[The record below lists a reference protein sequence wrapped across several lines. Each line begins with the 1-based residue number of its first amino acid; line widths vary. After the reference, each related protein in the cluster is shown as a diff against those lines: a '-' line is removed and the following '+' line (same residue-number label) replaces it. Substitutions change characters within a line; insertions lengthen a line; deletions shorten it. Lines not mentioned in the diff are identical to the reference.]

1 MMQIIL
7 PVKNEGKTVKKT
19 AVELFTFCEDN
30 YEHEF
35 RIIFID
41 DDSSDDTIQKILELN
56 NKHISV
62 IKNKFDN
69 GKGSALKTGF
79 ILSSLTFPLEDN
91 DLVCFMDG
99 DGQINPKEIK
109 TLLNSMEMNC
119 SDVAIGN
126 KRHTFSLT
134 KYSFLRKIVSSTYN
148 FLIRLLFG
156 FNYQDTQCGIKIFKK
171 YALDLVIENI
181 TCKKYAFD
189 LELIVALREM
199 SLRVSDAPVTIKAQL
214 NSGSVNLKNIF
225 RTFFDTLSIWNR
237 MRQGF
242 YR

>member
-7 PVKNEGKTVKKT
+7 PVRNESKTIKKT
-19 AVELFTFCEDN
+19 AVDLFTFCQDN

-41 DDSSDDTIQKILELN
+41 DNSSDDTIKNIEELN
-56 NKHISV
+56 NNNIKV
-62 IKNKFDN
+62 IKNKFDC
-69 GKGSALKTGF
+69 GKGSALKAGF
-79 ILSSLTFPLEDN
+79 LLSTCTFPLEDD
-91 DLVCFMDG
+91 DLIVFMDG
-99 DGQINPKEIK
+99 DGQISPKEIK
-109 TLLNSMEMNC
+109 TLLNSMEVNC

-126 KRHTFSLT
+126 KRHTFSIT
-134 KYSFLRKIVSSTYN
+134 KYPPTRKIVSSVYN
-148 FLIRLLFG
+148 SLIRLLFG

-181 TCKKYAFD
+181 TIKKFAFD

-199 SLRVSDAPVTIKAQL
+199 DLRVSDAPVTIKNQL
-214 NSGSVNLKNIF
+214 NAGSVNLKNIF
-225 RTFFDTLSIWNR
+225 HTFFDTLSIWRR
-237 MRQGF
+237 MRKGY